1 MAKKDKAKKDKEKQV
16 KDGMSDISDE
26 DLISSIQKEVGEDNI
41 RLGINSGGIM
51 KIDKISTRCL
61 PLDIAL
67 GIGGIPRGRTT
78 EVFGAEGSGKTT
90 LALTIVAECQSKGG
104 RAAFVDVEHA
114 VDPEY
119 AKNIGVDLDKL
130 IFSQPDSG
138 EKALKVCDLLISSGK
153 VDLVVVD
160 SVAALVPQAELDG
173 DVEDANIG
181 GIAKL
186 MSKSLRMFTARV
198 SKSKTSLLFI
208 NQIRDKIG
216 VSFGNPS
223 SPTGGRALKFYA
235 SIRMEVTRIGSLK
248 KDSDIIGSRT
258 RVKVIKNK
266 FAPPF
271 KIAEFDLIYGKGI
284 STIGGI
290 VESALKHKIIEQ
302 SGSWFAYN
310 GNRLGLGLAKAV
322 EFLSSNSDLVEEI
335 KEKLRQVLIPEPTC
349 EVGDIDEETGE
360 LKDAADADDADA
372 ADAAD
377 DGGVEISVDDQ

>member
-1 MAKKDKAKKDKEKQV
+1 MAKKDKAKKDKEKQI
-16 KDGMSDISDE
+16 KGGMGEISDE
-26 DLISSIQKEVGEDNI
+26 DLITSIQKEVGEGNI

-61 PLDIAL
+61 PLDAAL

-78 EVFGAEGSGKTT
+78 EVFGAEASGKTT
-90 LALTIVAECQSKGG
+90 LALTIVAECQSNGG
-104 RAAFVDVEHA
+104 RAAYVDVEHA
-114 VDPEY
+114 VDSEY

-173 DVEDANIG
+173 DVEDSNVA
-181 GIAKL
+181 GIARL
-186 MSKSLRMFTARV
+186 MSKSMRMFTAKV

-208 NQIRDKIG
+208 NQTRDKIG
-216 VSFGNPS
+216 VLFGNPS
-223 SPTGGRALKFYA
+223 SPTGGKALKYYA
-235 SIRMEVTRIGSLK
+235 SIRMEITRIGSLK
-248 KDSDIIGSRT
+248 KGDNIIGSRT

-290 VESALKHKIIEQ
+290 VESAIKHKIVEQ
-302 SGSWFAYN
+302 SGSWFSYN
-310 GNRLGLGLAKAV
+310 NNKLGLGLVKTV
-322 EFLSSNSDLVEEI
+322 EFLENNDDVIEEI

-349 EVGDIDEETGE
+349 EVEDVDEETGE
-360 LKDAADADDADA
+360 LKDVNDTEDD
-372 ADAAD
+372 
-377 DGGVEISVDDQ
+377 GVEISIND

>member
-1 MAKKDKAKKDKEKQV
+1 MAKKDKARKDKEKQV
-16 KDGMSDISDE
+16 KEGMSDVSDE
-26 DLISSIQKEVGEDNI
+26 DLISLIQKEVGEDNI
-41 RLGINSGGIM
+41 RLGINSGGIV

-78 EVFGAEGSGKTT
+78 EVFGAEASGKTT

-104 RAAFVDVEHA
+104 RAAYVDVEHA

-119 AKNIGVDLDKL
+119 ARSIGVDLDKL

-138 EKALKVCDLLISSGK
+138 DKALKVCDLLISSGK

-173 DVEDANIG
+173 GVEDSNVA
-181 GIAKL
+181 GIPRL
-186 MSKSLRMFTARV
+186 MSKSLRMFTAKV

-208 NQIRDKIG
+208 NQVRDKIG
-216 VSFGNPS
+216 VLFGNPKT
-223 SPTGGRALKFYA
+223 PTGGNALKFYA
-235 SIRMEVTRIGSLK
+235 SIRMEVIRIGGIK
-248 KDSDIIGSRT
+248 KGNDVIGSRT

-284 STIGGI
+284 SIIGGI
-290 VESALKHKIIEQ
+290 VEAAVKHKIIEQ

-310 GNRLGLGLAKAV
+310 NNRLGLGIVKTV
-322 EFLSSNSDLVEEI
+322 EFLENNKDIVEEI
-335 KEKLRQVLIPEPTC
+335 REKLRQVLIPEPTC
-349 EVGDIDEETGE
+349 EAEDDDLKVVDGEVEGEEDIEE
-360 LKDAADADDADA
+360 D
-372 ADAAD
+372 
-377 DGGVEISVDDQ
+377 GVEISVDE